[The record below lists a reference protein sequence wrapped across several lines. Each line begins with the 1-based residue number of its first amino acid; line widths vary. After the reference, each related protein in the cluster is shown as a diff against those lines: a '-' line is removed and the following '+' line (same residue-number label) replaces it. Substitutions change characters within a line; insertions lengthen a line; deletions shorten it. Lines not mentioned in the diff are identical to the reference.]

1 MTTALEP
8 KKETD
13 VRHARSATVISSLLL
28 ALALAGCSGEPSS
41 GDIEKVVK
49 ADVEKVNEQVPES
62 MKTEVHAVKK
72 ISCVEAKES
81 AGYNCD
87 VEIDVTAPLVG
98 RNKSVGQIRMVKGSD
113 GWVASK

>member
-1 MTTALEP
+1 VSHT
-8 KKETD
+8 
-13 VRHARSATVISSLLL
+13 RSATVISSFLL
-28 ALALAGCSGEPSS
+28 ALTLAGCSGEPSS

-49 ADVEKVNEQVPES
+49 ADVEKVNQQVPES

-113 GWVASK
+113 GWVVSK

>member
-1 MTTALEP
+1 MSRTGF
-8 KKETD
+8 
-13 VRHARSATVISSLLL
+13 ATLVTSLLL
-28 ALALAGCSGEPSS
+28 VVGLAGCSGEPSS

-49 ADVEKVNEQVPES
+49 ADVEKVNQQVPES

-87 VEIDVTAPLVG
+87 VEIDVTAPMVG

-113 GWVASK
+113 GWVATR

>member
-1 MTTALEP
+1 MSRT
-8 KKETD
+8 
-13 VRHARSATVISSLLL
+13 RFATLVTSLLL
-28 ALALAGCSGEPSS
+28 VVGLAGCSGEPSS

-49 ADVEKVNEQVPES
+49 ADVEKVNQVVPQS
-62 MKTEVHAVKK
+62 LKTEVHAVKK

-87 VEIDVTAPLVG
+87 VEMDVTAPMVG

-113 GWVASK
+113 GWVATR

>member
-1 MTTALEP
+1 MSHT
-8 KKETD
+8 
-13 VRHARSATVISSLLL
+13 RSATAISSLLL
-28 ALALAGCSGEPSS
+28 ALVLAGCSGEPSS
-41 GDIEKVVK
+41 GDIEEVVK
-49 ADVEKVNEQVPES
+49 ADMDKANQQMPEG
-62 MKTEVHAVKK
+62 MKAELHSVKK

-87 VEIDVTAPLVG
+87 VEIDVTAPMVG

>member
-1 MTTALEP
+1 MSHI
-8 KKETD
+8 
-13 VRHARSATVISSLLL
+13 RFATLIPSLLL
-28 ALALAGCSGEPSS
+28 VLALAGCSGEPSS

-49 ADVEKVNEQVPES
+49 ADVEKVNRQVPES

-87 VEIDVTAPLVG
+87 VEIDVTAPMVG

-113 GWVASK
+113 GWVATR

>member
-1 MTTALEP
+1 MSRT
-8 KKETD
+8 
-13 VRHARSATVISSLLL
+13 RFATLVTSLLL
-28 ALALAGCSGEPSS
+28 VVGLAGCSGEPSS

-49 ADVEKVNEQVPES
+49 ADVEKVNQVVPQS

-87 VEIDVTAPLVG
+87 VEMDVTAPMVG

-113 GWVASK
+113 GWVATR

>member
-1 MTTALEP
+1 MSRTGF
-8 KKETD
+8 
-13 VRHARSATVISSLLL
+13 ATLVTSLLL
-28 ALALAGCSGEPSS
+28 VVGLAGCSGEPSS

-49 ADVEKVNEQVPES
+49 ADVEKVNQVVPQS

-87 VEIDVTAPLVG
+87 VEMDVTAPMVG

-113 GWVASK
+113 GWVATR

>member
-1 MTTALEP
+1 VSHT
-8 KKETD
+8 
-13 VRHARSATVISSLLL
+13 RSAKSISSLLL

-49 ADVEKVNEQVPES
+49 ADVEKVNQQMPEG

-72 ISCVEAKES
+72 VSCVEAQES

-87 VEIDVTAPLVG
+87 VEIDVTVPMVG